1 MLAIEQICNF
11 ALRYSGFMAI
21 GFDVSIICAFAT
33 LRLLSSCNLL
43 LWWSFLKV
51 CYMPVIGQFA
61 NIKFVLYMV
70 CEYEVKF
77 IYGLLFPLSMCSSL
91 SSPLF

>member
-33 LRLLSSCNLL
+33 LRLLSSCILL

-51 CYMPVIGQFA
+51 CYMPAIGQFA
-61 NIKFVLYMV
+61 NIKFDLYMV

-77 IYGLLFPLSMCSSL
+77 IYGLLFSLSMCSSL